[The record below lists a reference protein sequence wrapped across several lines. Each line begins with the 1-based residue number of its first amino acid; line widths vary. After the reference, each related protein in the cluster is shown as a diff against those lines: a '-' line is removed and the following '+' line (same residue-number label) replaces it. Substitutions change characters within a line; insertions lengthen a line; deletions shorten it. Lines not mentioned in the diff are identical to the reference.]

1 MITASPEILHI
12 NPNPWH
18 IPRPKKLTFMHLPPE
33 VRLRIYEFVLVE
45 IPRWDKKHHLKCRCR
60 PRLDSDDTEH
70 PPFLQ
75 SMVKIT
81 PVPPKF
87 HIATTTRCDCAKR
100 KGLSLLLA
108 SREINQA
115 ASPIFWSLNTFCFL
129 DSMEFLATVGHR
141 LRPKHQ
147 QRIQS
152 VSFMSPDARGMPR
165 HVRLYGRRRRHIE
178 PFWQAIRKCT
188 RLRHLEL
195 PAWYINPAHFNIHRS
210 NQLAKALPHLQS
222 LEVSHLLPYSNK
234 AHSWGYPSPWYKQP
248 EERTFYVRCSRR
260 VPLVRDGSWTN
271 QAAKDLFRELQHNF
285 RVHVDTAVKTKLLG
299 ATIDGLEEYRTTF
312 RLPRQLDEHNCLRRI
327 KLPSGETTTIRFYGL
342 RTSKQTRLHVV
353 QEKKALDRKQR
364 LKNNRTHAQQE
375 AMDKEKQRKWQRRR
389 FEEDFERRRHDLDL
403 KQRDSRLSL
412 LKKKE
417 EKQSRKLARAIKRA
431 EDKRKSL
438 RQSERKKTIHINNY

>member
-1 MITASPEILHI
+1 M
-12 NPNPWH
+12 
-18 IPRPKKLTFMHLPPE
+18 
-33 VRLRIYEFVLVE
+33 
-45 IPRWDKKHHLKCRCR
+45 
-60 PRLDSDDTEH
+60 
-70 PPFLQ
+70 
-75 SMVKIT
+75 
-81 PVPPKF
+81 
-87 HIATTTRCDCAKR
+87 
-100 KGLSLLLA
+100 
-108 SREINQA
+108 
-115 ASPIFWSLNTFCFL
+115 
-129 DSMEFLATVGHR
+129 
-141 LRPKHQ
+141 
-147 QRIQS
+147 
-152 VSFMSPDARGMPR
+152 
-165 HVRLYGRRRRHIE
+165 
-178 PFWQAIRKCT
+178 
-188 RLRHLEL
+188 
-195 PAWYINPAHFNIHRS
+195 
-210 NQLAKALPHLQS
+210 
-222 LEVSHLLPYSNK
+222 
-234 AHSWGYPSPWYKQP
+234 
-248 EERTFYVRCSRR
+248 
-260 VPLVRDGSWTN
+260 RDGSWTN

-342 RTSKQTRLHVV
+342 RTSKQTRLHAV

-438 RQSERKKTIHINNY
+438 HQSERKKTIHINNY